1 MMTKKDRIER
11 QLILN
16 APRQKV
22 WDAITKADLVS
33 QWFGTATII
42 PSLAVGQEISFEWA
56 DYDHTSRA
64 IIEEVDPMNTFAYR
78 WEHGEVDFDKP
89 IQEDV
94 LTLVTFTLEDAGA
107 GTLLTVVET
116 GFVSLPEGVG
126 SYEENS
132 SGWTYELN
140 ELKEFLE
147 KETV

>member
-1 MMTKKDRIER
+1 MTKKDRIER
-11 QLILN
+11 QLVLN

-78 WEHGEVDFDKP
+78 WEHGKVDFDKP